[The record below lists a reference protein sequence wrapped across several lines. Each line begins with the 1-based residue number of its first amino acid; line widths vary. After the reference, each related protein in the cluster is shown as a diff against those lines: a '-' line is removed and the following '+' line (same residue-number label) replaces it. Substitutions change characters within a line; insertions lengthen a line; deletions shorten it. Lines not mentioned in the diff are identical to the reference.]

1 MPYYM
6 FQANYGS
13 DAWKTLLS
21 NPQDRGKE
29 LGKLIASFGGKLHSA
44 FVTFGDYDIAVIA
57 ELPDDG
63 TAMAMAMG
71 AAAGGAARSVKTTV
85 MVPTDAA
92 VEVMKLAGKV
102 AQKYKP
108 PAAKRRRAASS
119 RRSTG
124 TRRVASSRRTTTR
137 RKK

>member
-6 FQANYGS
+6 FQASYGS
-13 DAWKTLLS
+13 DAWKNLVT

-29 LGKLIASFGGKLHSA
+29 MGKLVGSFGGKVHSA
-44 FVTFGDYDIAVIA
+44 FITFGDYDIALIA

-63 TAMAMAMG
+63 TAMALAMG
-71 AAAGGAARSVKTTV
+71 AAAGGAATSVKTTV

-92 VEVMKLAGKV
+92 VGVMKLAGKV

-108 PAAKRRRAASS
+108 PAARRRRA
-119 RRSTG
+119 
-124 TRRVASSRRTTTR
+124 V
-137 RKK
+137 RKRK

>member
-6 FQANYGS
+6 FQASYGS
-13 DAWKTLLS
+13 DAWKTLVS

-29 LGKLIASFGGKLHSA
+29 LGRLIASFGGKLHSS
-44 FVTFGDYDIAVIA
+44 FVTFGDYDITVIA

-92 VEVMKLAGKV
+92 VEVMKLAGKI

-108 PAAKRRRAASS
+108 PVAKRRRAASS
-119 RRSTG
+119 RRTA
-124 TRRVASSRRTTTR
+124 TSRRAIASRGTASK
-137 RKK
+137 RK

>member
-6 FQANYGS
+6 FQASYGS
-13 DAWKTLLS
+13 DAWKTLVN

-29 LGKLIASFGGKLHSA
+29 VGKLIESVGGKLHSA

-63 TAMAMAMG
+63 TAMALAMG

-92 VEVMKLAGKV
+92 VEVMRAAGKV
-102 AQKYKP
+102 AQRYKP
-108 PAAKRRRAASS
+108 PAARRRPAA
-119 RRSTG
+119 G
-124 TRRVASSRRTTTR
+124 ARRTAGR
-137 RKK
+137 RK